1 MLWVAESTVRLGRSI
16 ALKTRIKKRRK
27 GITSSILCTVTCNC
41 FDVRW
46 SATLAIASMRKLTF
60 FSACCSWVLLFTS
73 LTQGQTVPQSPQG
86 GVLPGGPY
94 PPGDPRSRVLTTGMA
109 ANGGSILN
117 GVYSNSIYEFSMQIP
132 PGWAVLPTP
141 AARIAGSEGAD
152 AQRPEVQ
159 KELKQVIL
167 IMSENAP
174 LKRSVERKQ
183 VQIIAMKLPTT
194 PGPTAA
200 EGYITYSQ
208 RMAKEKGLPVEF
220 KGSPEKK
227 TIHEQPFSMIQ
238 LEETTDGTR
247 QHISQYVTTRGQDLL
262 QFLLISPDE
271 EGLKTLEPLIH
282 SVQFKAA
289 KPAKKPPTKE
299 AATKPKSN

>member
-1 MLWVAESTVRLGRSI
+1 MHRGLIFAYRD
-16 ALKTRIKKRRK
+16 
-27 GITSSILCTVTCNC
+27 CNC
-41 FDVRW
+41 FGVVR
-46 SATLAIASMRKLTF
+46 SATLAFASMRKPTSF
-60 FSACCSWVLLFTS
+60 FACCYGLLLFAS
-73 LTQGQTVPQSPQG
+73 LTHGQTTPQSPQG
-86 GVLPGGPY
+86 GALPGGPF
-94 PPGDPRSRVLTTGMA
+94 PPGDPRNRVMATGMA

-132 PGWAVLPTP
+132 PGWAVLPTQT
-141 AARIAGSEGAD
+141 ARVAGAEGAD

-183 VQIIAMKLPTT
+183 VQIIATKLPTT

-200 EGYITYSQ
+200 EGYIAYSQ

-227 TIHEQPFSMIQ
+227 TIHDQPFSMIE
-238 LEETTDGTR
+238 LAETTDGSL
-247 QHISQYVTTRGQDLL
+247 QHIEQYVTTRGQSLL

-271 EGLKTLEPLIH
+271 NGLKNLEPVIQ
-282 SVQFKAA
+282 SVQFKVA
-289 KPAKKPPTKE
+289 KPAKKPVTKK
-299 AATKPKSN
+299 AVSKPKTN